1 MNRKADIIRMKY
13 KLSDTEYRLM
23 EFIWEKEPLTTTE
36 LSKLCLQAF
45 DWKKSTVY
53 TMLKRMGEKEVIIVK
68 DSVIS
73 SLIKKETADRMES
86 EALIEKSFGGSLPNF
101 LAAFLQDR
109 KITKQEAE
117 KLQQLIKE
125 AAND

>member
-1 MNRKADIIRMKY
+1 MKY

-23 EFIWEKEPLTTTE
+23 ELIWEKEPLTTTE
-36 LSKLCLQAF
+36 LSKLCFQAF

-53 TMLKRMGEKEVIIVK
+53 TMLKRMGEKEVLIVK

-117 KLQQLIKE
+117 RLQQLIRE

>member
-53 TMLKRMGEKEVIIVK
+53 TMLKRMGEKEVLIVK

>member
-1 MNRKADIIRMKY
+1 
-13 KLSDTEYRLM
+13 M
-23 EFIWEKEPLTTTE
+23 ELIWEKEPLTTTE

-53 TMLKRMGEKEVIIVK
+53 TMLKRMGEKEVLIVK

-109 KITKQEAE
+109 KITQQEAE
-117 KLQQLIKE
+117 RLQQ
-125 AAND
+125 